1 MVRDSPCKQSNPRP
15 RGFQYAQTMAIMIL
29 IVATVSLLDLL
40 SARLRKALI

>member
-1 MVRDSPCKQSNPRP
+1 
-15 RGFQYAQTMAIMIL
+15 MAIMIL